1 MTPMLSSA
9 LLRTQSDARLVA
21 LAREGHE
28 TAFEAMVERYR
39 KPLHRYLRRM
49 LPAVRVEDVLQQTF
63 LGAWSSLRDGAEVR
77 ELRPW
82 LYRIAH
88 NAGVNALKRSGYDY
102 EELKESLRG
111 SDGPEGDF
119 ERRAVMRETL
129 AAVAGLPE
137 RQRRALLET
146 AVEGRSQAEVAREMG
161 MSEGAFRQL
170 VHRARTTLRAAA
182 TAVTPLPM
190 AGWAAAAGSSDG
202 PAGGLATRV
211 AELTA
216 GAGTAGVAATVA
228 KTGAVV
234 VAAGALAT
242 GPVGLAGGGSDP
254 ASGSRG
260 GEAAGLTTTDP
271 AGGFQGDRRGA
282 GPAPPSSSGSS
293 SDRRGSGREDRRAR
307 GSDDGGERDDRSGR
321 RGGESGEDE
330 GRRGRGGD
338 DDTAGEDRSSG
349 SGSGSSGSGGGEDS
363 SGSSGSGSS
372 GSGTSGSGTSGSGT
386 SGSGSSGSGSS
397 GSGTSGSGASG
408 SGISG
413 SGWSGS
419 GSSGS
424 GTSGSGSS
432 GSGTSGSGTTGSGT
446 SGSGTSGSDP
456 DDG

>member
-9 LLRTQSDARLVA
+9 LLRAQSDARLAA
-21 LAREGHE
+21 LAGEGHE
-28 TAFEAMVERYR
+28 RAFEMIVERYS
-39 KPLHRYLRRM
+39 KPLHRYLRRV

-111 SDGPEGDF
+111 SEGPEGDV

-146 AVEGRSQAEVAREMG
+146 AVEGRNQADVAREMG

-170 VHRARTTLRAAA
+170 VHRARTTLRTAA
-182 TAVTPLPM
+182 TAVTPFPM
-190 AGWAAAAGSSDG
+190 AGWAAGASSSDA
-202 PAGGLATRV
+202 PASGLATRI
-211 AELTA
+211 AELAA
-216 GAGTAGVAATVA
+216 GAGTAGVGAAVV
-228 KTGAVV
+228 KTGAVI
-234 VAAGALAT
+234 VAAGSLAA
-242 GPVGLAGGGSDP
+242 GPAGVGGGSDP
-254 ASGSRG
+254 ASGSLDGKAPRS
-260 GEAAGLTTTDP
+260 TTNQQL
-271 AGGFQGDRRGA
+271 GGFQSGR
-282 GPAPPSSSGSS
+282 PSSSGSS
-293 SDRRGSGREDRRAR
+293 RGEDSGRLGGGRGTNRRDDRRGH
-307 GSDDGGERDDRSGR
+307 GSDDDGDDRSGD
-321 RGGESGEDE
+321 GE
-330 GRRGRGGD
+330 GRRGGGED
-338 DDTAGEDRSSG
+338 DSGEDRSG
-349 SGSGSSGSGGGEDS
+349 SDDSSG

-372 GSGTSGSGTSGSGT
+372 GSES

-397 GSGTSGSGASG
+397 GSGS
-408 SGISG
+408 
-413 SGWSGS
+413 SGS

-424 GTSGSGSS
+424 GSSGSDGGGSSGSGSS
-432 GSGTSGSGTTGSGT
+432 GSGEDSPD
-446 SGSGTSGSDP
+446 SDP